1 MQDSKAEQEIKL
13 IESRHFLG
21 SLEQQESIQNTMVKR
36 TNDQV
41 STLDQDFAALMRE
54 RAEKDKERGDVD
66 EIKRQMFSY
75 IKHGKIIAPNN
86 VDTDEVKS

>member
-21 SLEQQESIQNTMVKR
+21 SLEQQESIQNTMLKR

-66 EIKRQMFSY
+66 EIKRQIDY
-75 IKHGKIIAPNN
+75 LQ
-86 VDTDEVKS
+86 E